1 MLAEAN
7 RKFQLIQE
15 AYSGNVY
22 IEFYILRVNFLYP
35 EIKKLVGLFS
45 NSYFLYLTVLSDPK
59 KKTMYDV
66 GLYDPEEEVEDEVSD
81 FFFSRFIY
89 FLFYSFYCL
98 TFNLILTDVIS
109 FCCNSGLC

>member
-7 RKFQLIQE
+7 RKFQQIQE
-15 AYSGNVY
+15 AYSGNDY

-81 FFFSRFIY
+81 FFFFKVYLLS
-89 FLFYSFYCL
+89 FLFL
-98 TFNLILTDVIS
+98 LLFNFQFDS
-109 FCCNSGLC
+109 Y